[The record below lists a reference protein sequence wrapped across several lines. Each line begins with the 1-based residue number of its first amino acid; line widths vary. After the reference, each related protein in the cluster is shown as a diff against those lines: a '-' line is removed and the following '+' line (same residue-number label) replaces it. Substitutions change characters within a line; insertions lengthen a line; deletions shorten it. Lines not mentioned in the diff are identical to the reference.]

1 MEETDELSSAGSLC
15 RIIQKREAKH
25 LALLVKAKRKMR
37 CGDSVPFCLLR
48 PRHGMVCFAVLL
60 ILLACLKADTA
71 SGWRLVAPGM
81 ELRYLAVT
89 LPNAPVGAKLTVL
102 RIDPHLWE
110 LEIIGTSRTGEAA
123 GHTAREWCEAH
134 KLTAAINAGMFK
146 TDGTTHVGFMR
157 FRDHVNNGKINSYQS
172 VAAFD
177 ARDPSLLAPF
187 RIFDL
192 DGPGVTLQSILK
204 DYSSAV
210 QNLRLIKR
218 PGSNQWGQQDRMWSE
233 AALGEDS
240 SGRVLFLFSRQPFS
254 MHDLNQE
261 LLAAGIGLVA
271 AQHLEGGPE
280 AQLYL
285 RVGETQVES
294 FGSYETSFKENDLN
308 AKPWPIPNVLGVR
321 PRTSAPR

>member
-1 MEETDELSSAGSLC
+1 
-15 RIIQKREAKH
+15 
-25 LALLVKAKRKMR
+25 MR
-37 CGDSVPFCLLR
+37 YRDSGLFCLLL
-48 PRHGMVCFAVLL
+48 PRLGIVCFTVLL
-60 ILLACLKADTA
+60 SLLACLKADTT
-71 SGWRLVAPGM
+71 SGWQLLSPGM
-81 ELRYLAVT
+81 DLKYLAVT
-89 LPNAPVGAKLTVL
+89 RPNAPAGAKITVL

-110 LEIIGTSRTGEAA
+110 LELIGASSTGESA

-157 FRDHVNNGKINSYQS
+157 FRDHVNNGKLNSYQS
-172 VAAFD
+172 IAAFD
-177 ARDPSLLAPF
+177 ARDPNLLAPF

-218 PGSNQWGQQDRMWSE
+218 PGSNQWGQQDKMWSE

-254 MHDLNQE
+254 MHDLNEE
-261 LLAAGIGLVA
+261 LLSSGIGLVA

-285 RVGETQVES
+285 RVGETQLES

-308 AKPWPIPNVLGVR
+308 TKPWPIPNVLGVR
-321 PRTSAPR
+321 PRTSATR

>member
-1 MEETDELSSAGSLC
+1 
-15 RIIQKREAKH
+15 
-25 LALLVKAKRKMR
+25 MR
-37 CGDSVPFCLLR
+37 RGDSLPFCLLR
-48 PRHGMVCFAVLL
+48 PGHGVVCFTVLL
-60 ILLACLKADTA
+60 TLLACLKADTA
-71 SGWRLVAPGM
+71 SNWQLLSPGM
-81 ELRYLAVT
+81 ELRYLPVT
-89 LPNAPVGAKLTVL
+89 LSNAPAGAKLTVL

-110 LEIIGTSRTGEAA
+110 LEIIGTSLTGETA

-134 KLTAAINAGMFK
+134 KLTAAINAGMYK

-157 FRDHVNNGKINSYQS
+157 FRDQVSNGKLNSYQS

-177 ARDPSLLAPF
+177 PRDPNSLAPF

-192 DGPGVTLQSILK
+192 DSPGVSLQSILQ

-218 PGSNQWGQQDRMWSE
+218 PGSNQWGQQERMWSE
-233 AALGEDS
+233 AALGEDT
-240 SGRVLFLFSRQPFS
+240 SGRVLFIFSRHPFS

-261 LLAAGIGLVA
+261 LLSAGIGLVA

-285 RVGETQVES
+285 KVGETQLES
-294 FGSYETSFKENDLN
+294 FGSYETFFKENDLN
-308 AKPWPIPNVLGVR
+308 AKPWPIPNVLGIR
-321 PRTSAPR
+321 PRATATR

>member
-1 MEETDELSSAGSLC
+1 MNTGYGNSVTFCPLTAGH
-15 RIIQKREAKH
+15 R
-25 LALLVKAKRKMR
+25 V
-37 CGDSVPFCLLR
+37 
-48 PRHGMVCFAVLL
+48 VCFIVLVS
-60 ILLACLKADTA
+60 LLSCLEADSS
-71 SGWRLVAPGM
+71 SGWQLLSPGM
-81 ELRYLAVT
+81 ELKYLAVT
-89 LPNAPVGAKLTVL
+89 QPKETTGARLTVL

-110 LEIIGTSRTGEAA
+110 LEIMGTSRTGETS

-146 TDGTTHVGFMR
+146 TDGKTHVGFMR
-157 FRDHVNNGKINSYQS
+157 FREHLNNGRVNSYQS

-177 ARDPSLLAPF
+177 ARDPGSLAPF

-192 DGPGVTLQSILK
+192 DRPGVTLLSILK
-204 DYSSAV
+204 DYRSAV

-218 PGSNQWGQQDRMWSE
+218 PGANQWSQQDRMWSE

-240 SGRVLFLFSRQPFS
+240 SGRVLFLFSRAPFS
-254 MHDLNQE
+254 MHDFNQQ
-261 LLAAGIGLVA
+261 LLSAGIGLVA

-285 RVGETQVES
+285 RVGEMQLES
-294 FGSYETSFKENDLN
+294 FGSYETSFQENNSN

-321 PRTSAPR
+321 PRSSATR

>member
-1 MEETDELSSAGSLC
+1 MLKIRC
-15 RIIQKREAKH
+15 RNSVKFSPLEA
-25 LALLVKAKRKMR
+25 
-37 CGDSVPFCLLR
+37 
-48 PRHGMVCFAVLL
+48 RHGVVCFIVLMSL
-60 ILLACLKADTA
+60 WTCLQADGRSDWQLL
-71 SGWRLVAPGM
+71 SPGM

-89 LPNAPVGAKLTVL
+89 RPQVTRGARLTVL
-102 RIDPHLWE
+102 RIDAHLWE
-110 LEIIGTSRTGEAA
+110 LEIMGTSRTGETA
-123 GHTAREWCEAH
+123 GHTAREWCETH

-157 FRDHVNNGKINSYQS
+157 FREHLNNGKVNSYQS

-177 ARDPSLLAPF
+177 ARGPASLAPF

-192 DGPGVTLQSILK
+192 DSPGVTLESILK
-204 DYSSAV
+204 DYGSAV

-218 PGSNQWGQQDRMWSE
+218 PGSNQWSQQDRMWSE

-240 SGRVLFLFSRQPFS
+240 SGRVLFLFSRTPFS
-254 MHDLNQE
+254 MHDLNQQ
-261 LLAAGIGLVA
+261 LLSAGIGLVA

-285 RVGETQVES
+285 RVGELQLES
-294 FGSYETSFKENDLN
+294 FGSYETSFRENDSN

-321 PRTSAPR
+321 PRSSATR